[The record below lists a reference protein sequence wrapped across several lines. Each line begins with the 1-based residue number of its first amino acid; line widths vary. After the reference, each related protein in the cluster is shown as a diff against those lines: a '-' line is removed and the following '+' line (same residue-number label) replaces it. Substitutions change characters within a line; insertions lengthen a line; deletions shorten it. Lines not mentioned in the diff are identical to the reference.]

1 MLSVVIPAYNEE
13 RRLASTLPEIRSY
26 LSGRE
31 YEVVVVDDG
40 SADGTAEIGVRF
52 GCRVLRHP
60 ANLGKGA
67 AVKSGVLASRGDP
80 VLVTDAD
87 LAAPIT
93 ELPKLEE
100 ALRAGADVAIGSR
113 EAPGA
118 KVWRAA
124 FSRKLAGKAFN
135 LLVRLA
141 TGLPY
146 RDTQC
151 GFKLF
156 RRPAAEALFSLAEC
170 RGYCFDVEVLLLAR
184 RFNFVVK
191 EVGIEW
197 HDRSGSKVR
206 LLRDGWRMLR
216 ELREIR
222 SSLTAASSAATAG
235 TTVPGGGSFPGPPGA
250 A

>member
-1 MLSVVIPAYNEE
+1 VPDLDAFFEPLPEAREALLKLAEAREGLIVVAGPAGSGKTATLAALVDRINRTRALHVVTVEDPIEYLHSHALSVVDQREVGEDAESVAAGV
-13 RRLASTLPEIRSY
+13 AS
-26 LSGRE
+26 
-31 YEVVVVDDG
+31 
-40 SADGTAEIGVRF
+40 
-52 GCRVLRHP
+52 
-60 ANLGKGA
+60 
-67 AVKSGVLASRGDP
+67 AVA
-80 VLVTDAD
+80 
-87 LAAPIT
+87 
-93 ELPKLEE
+93 
-100 ALRAGADVAIGSR
+100 AGADVAIGSR

-118 KVWRAA
+118 KVWRET
-124 FSRKLAGKAFN
+124 FRRKLAGKAFN

-156 RRPAAEALFSLAEC
+156 RRTAAEALFSLAEC

-235 TTVPGGGSFPGPPGA
+235 TAVPGGGPFPGPPGA
-250 A
+250 T